1 MFITLAGKPVTFHF
15 QRYQGFAVC
24 YYSFTLDA
32 LELEHHRLLQHQ
44 GLDLDIFSIQELSC
58 AMHVRREITG
68 AEKKAVPV
76 GSACSSLII
85 CSV

>member
-15 QRYQGFAVC
+15 PRYQGFAVC

-44 GLDLDIFSIQELSC
+44 GKEGIELDRLF
-58 AMHVRREITG
+58 
-68 AEKKAVPV
+68 
-76 GSACSSLII
+76 
-85 CSV
+85 